1 MLWPATFVGATA
13 GLALASIPGALLGIL
28 LGQVVDRRM
37 ALESWADLRSRLKGA
52 RPVGVSDQDLLFVLL
67 GRLAKS
73 NGQVLEVHIQQA
85 RAEMQRL
92 QLTDSETRRAIEAF
106 TRGKN
111 GQDGLRVP
119 LRRLRGQAAVG
130 EEVLRACWRMAWADG
145 RATNTERE
153 LIVLWGKWLSLSRDK
168 VAALGAEFEPRKS
181 ANKDVSTGVS
191 YEQALR
197 MLNVAHGSDVQTIK
211 NAYRRLLSRHHPD
224 KLVGA
229 GASPAK
235 VREATEKTRELHS
248 AYAVV
253 REQRGFR

>member
-1 MLWPATFVGATA
+1 MLWPATLVGATA

-37 ALESWADLRSRLKGA
+37 ALQSWDDLRGRLKGA
-52 RPVGVSDQDLLFVLL
+52 RPSGVSDQDLLFVLL

-73 NGQVLEVHIQQA
+73 DGQVLEVHIQQA

-92 QLTDSETRRAIEAF
+92 QLVDGEQRRAIEAF

-111 GQDGLRVP
+111 GEDGLRLP
-119 LRRLRGQAAVG
+119 LRRLRSQARVA
-130 EEVLRACWRMAWADG
+130 EDVLRACWRMAWADG
-145 RATNTERE
+145 RATSTERE
-153 LIVLWGKWLSLSRDK
+153 LIVLWGKWLGMGRDT
-168 VAALGAEFEPRKS
+168 VAALGAEFEPRKTTS
-181 ANKDVSTGVS
+181 VVSTVS

-197 MLNVAHGSDVQTIK
+197 VLNVAHGSDVQTIK

-229 GASPAK
+229 GASAAK
-235 VREATEKTRELHS
+235 VREATDKTRELHS

>member
-1 MLWPATFVGATA
+1 MLWPATVVGATA

-37 ALESWADLRSRLKGA
+37 GLESWADLRARLKGA
-52 RPVGVSDQDLLFVLL
+52 KPSGVSDQDLLFVLL

-73 NGQVLEVHIQQA
+73 DGQVLEVHIQQA

-92 QLTDSETRRAIEAF
+92 QLADGEQRRAIEAF

-111 GQDGLRVP
+111 GQDGLRLA
-119 LRRLRGQAAVG
+119 LRRQRGQKLVC
-130 EEVLRACWRMAWADG
+130 EEVLRSCWRMAWADG
-145 RATNTERE
+145 RATSTERE
-153 LIVLWGKWLSLSRDK
+153 LIVLWGKWLGLNRDA
-168 VAALGAEFEPRKS
+168 VVALGAEFEPRSKS
-181 ANKDVSTGVS
+181 TNMQNSVS

-197 MLNVAHGSDVQTIK
+197 LLNVPHGSDVQTIK

-229 GASPAK
+229 GASPAR

>member
-37 ALESWADLRSRLKGA
+37 ALESWADLRGRLKGA
-52 RPVGVSDQDLLFVLL
+52 RPTGASDQDLLFVLL

-73 NGQVLEVHIQQA
+73 DGQVLEVHIQQA
-85 RAEMQRL
+85 RAEMQRM
-92 QLTDSETRRAIEAF
+92 QLADGEQRRAIEAF

-111 GQDGLRVP
+111 GVDGLRVP
-119 LRRLRGQAAVG
+119 LRRIRGQSLVAD
-130 EEVLRACWRMAWADG
+130 EVLRACWRMAWADG
-145 RATNTERE
+145 RATSTERE
-153 LIVLWGKWLSLSRDK
+153 LIVLWGKWLGRGRDT
-168 VAALGAEFEPRKS
+168 VAALGAEFEPRKTTQLT
-181 ANKDVSTGVS
+181 NTVS

-197 MLNVAHGSDVQTIK
+197 VLNVAHGSDVPTIK